1 MRAVVTGGAGF
12 IGSYL
17 VESLLAQGDEV
28 HVIDNL
34 STGSL
39 ANVPGA
45 AEFYEADVRFEQ
57 ASQTIAQI
65 RPEIVYH
72 LAAQADVQTSVRDPF
87 LDAHVNALGT
97 VNLLQACVKAGVSKF
112 ILAST
117 SAVYGNLERTAIRET
132 DPANPISFYGIS
144 KLTAENYV
152 RIFGALFGIRYT
164 ILRYANVYGAR
175 QTPKGEGG
183 VVALFMERFRNGLP
197 LIVHGDGEQTR
208 DFIYV
213 KDVVLANLSA
223 KRFGDGETVHIS
235 TGLPTSV
242 NMLASELQRIHDKP
256 LQVNYHDPRLG
267 DIRHSCLSNSKARE
281 TLRWNARYNI
291 REGLRETYEHLFNKR
306 I

>member
-1 MRAVVTGGAGF
+1 MRAIVTGGAGF

-17 VESLLAQGDEV
+17 VETLLMQGDEV

-45 AEFYEADVRFEQ
+45 AEFHEADVRFEQ
-57 ASQTIAQI
+57 ASQTIARI
-65 RPEIVYH
+65 RPEVVYH
-72 LAAQADVQTSVRDPF
+72 LAAQADVQTSVRNPL

-97 VNLLQACVKAGVSKF
+97 VNLLQACVKAGVNKF

-117 SAVYGNLERTAIRET
+117 SAVYGNLERTAISET
-132 DPANPISFYGIS
+132 DPAQPISFYGTS
-144 KLTAENYV
+144 KLAAENYV
-152 RIFGALFGIRYT
+152 RTFAELFGIRYT

-183 VVALFMERFRNGLP
+183 VVALFMERIRHGLP

-213 KDVVLANLSA
+213 KDVVLANLA
-223 KRFGDGETVHIS
+223 AARYGDGETVQIS
-235 TGLPTSV
+235 TGVPTSV
-242 NMLASELQRIHDKP
+242 NMLASALQHIHRKP

-267 DIRHSCLSNSKARE
+267 DIRHSCLNNRKARE
-281 TLRWNARYNI
+281 TLRWNARYSI
-291 REGLRETYEHLFNKR
+291 REGLRETYEHLFGKR
-306 I
+306 M